1 MKGVHAVAGTI
12 GFIILNCMSV
22 LPAWAQVHKQADVP
36 LRVVVAGISHGHAS
50 WIYGLKATADIEV
63 LGIYERNTELAE
75 VYRKRFGLDKT
86 LFYTDM
92 EAMLDQLKPQAAL
105 AFNPTSE
112 HLDVVKACA
121 PRGIHVMV
129 EKPLATT
136 VKDALE
142 MQTLAKKYKIHLLTN
157 YETSWYP
164 TTTKSFELVTDSN
177 FIGAMKKVIFHTGHS
192 GARNTEQH
200 KYFFSWLTDPVKNGG
215 GAITDFGCYGAN
227 MMTYLSKGEIPA
239 SVSAITR
246 QFKPDIYPNVD
257 DEATIIVSYAT
268 AQCII
273 QASWNWPFNRKDMWI
288 YGDRGY
294 IIASND
300 TSLEVRNNDTKKSLV
315 LQIARE
321 DVNVYGNPFS
331 YFADV
336 IRGKLEV
343 PVYGTYSLEN
353 NVTVVRILEAARQS
367 AASGRVVYLKK

>member
-1 MKGVHAVAGTI
+1 MKRIQVVAMMI
-12 GFIILNCMSV
+12 GFIILNCIGL
-22 LPAWAQVHKQADVP
+22 LPALAQVHRQADLP

-50 WIYGLKATADIEV
+50 WIYGSKATGDIEV

-75 VYRKRFGLDKT
+75 VYRKRFKLDKS
-86 LFYTDM
+86 LFYSDLDT
-92 EAMLDQLKPQAAL
+92 MLDQLKPQAAL

-112 HLDVVKACA
+112 HIDVVRACA

-142 MQTLAKKYKIHLLTN
+142 MQALAKKYKIHLLTN

-215 GAITDFGCYGAN
+215 GALTDFGCYGAN
-227 MMTYLSKGEIPA
+227 LMTYLSKGEIPI
-239 SVSAITR
+239 SVSAVTR
-246 QFKPDIYPNVD
+246 QFKPDIYPHVD

-288 YGDRGY
+288 YGDKGY
-294 IIASND
+294 IIAGSD
-300 TSLEVRNNDTKKSLV
+300 TTLEIRNNEIKKA
-315 LQIARE
+315 QIRQVPRA
-321 DVNVYGNPFS
+321 DVNVYSNPFS

-336 IRGKLEV
+336 VRGKLQV
-343 PVYGTYSLEN
+343 PVYGTYSTDN

-367 AASGRVVYLKK
+367 AATGRLVYLKE